1 MKFAGRLAKQIAD
14 SKITQRI
21 LGGDGKELLAQNIP
35 GAITGGLFTL
45 AGGGSIPEAMGTAV
59 LDMGL
64 SFGGA
69 RLAGKLGAPGVR
81 QTVLRENVKDG
92 VKTIERVKEYKP
104 SGMQQV
110 AMGAGTVAAP
120 FLMSSFAPATEIASQ
135 DPRLLQQLIAE
146 PNVMDQT
153 ASLQQQ
159 LMQREIVN
167 KLQAQSLSPGTMF
180 QMQGIESTLGRGM
193 SVDPRLDPYGLS
205 RGMQG

>member
-1 MKFAGRLAKQIAD
+1 MRLAGRLAKQIAD

-21 LGGDGKELLAQNIP
+21 LGSEGKELLAQNIP

-45 AGGGSIPEAMGTAV
+45 AAGGSIPEAMGTAA

-92 VKTIERVKEYKP
+92 VKTIDRIKEFKP

-120 FLMSSFAPATEIASQ
+120 FLMASFAPATQLAAE

-146 PNVMDQT
+146 PTVMDQT

-159 LMQREIVN
+159 LMQREMVN

-180 QMQGIESTLGRGM
+180 QMQGIESSLGRGM
-193 SVDPRLDPYGLS
+193 QVPVSLDPYGLN
-205 RGMQG
+205 R

>member
-1 MKFAGRLAKQIAD
+1 VKFAGRLAKQIAD

-104 SGMQQV
+104 SGMQQI

-193 SVDPRLDPYGLS
+193 QVPVSLDPYGLN
-205 RGMQG
+205 R

>member
-1 MKFAGRLAKQIAD
+1 MQLAGRLAKQIAS
-14 SKITQRI
+14 SKIGQKI
-21 LGGDGKELLAQNIP
+21 LGNEGKEILAQNIP

-45 AGGGSIPEAMGTAV
+45 AAGGSIPEAVGTAA

-64 SFGGA
+64 SLGGA
-69 RLAGKLGAPGVR
+69 RLAGKMGAPGTR

-92 VKTIERVKEYKP
+92 VKTIDRVKEFKP

-120 FLMSSFAPATEIASQ
+120 VLMASFAPATQLAMQ
-135 DPRLLQQLIAE
+135 DPALLQQLTAE
-146 PNVMDQT
+146 PTVMDQT

-159 LMQREIVN
+159 LMQREMVN

-180 QMQGIESTLGRGM
+180 QMQGIESTLGRGL
-193 SVDPRLDPYGLS
+193 VADPRLDPYNLS
-205 RGMQG
+205 RGVQG

>member
-1 MKFAGRLAKQIAD
+1 VKFAGRLAKQIAD

-146 PNVMDQT
+146 PTVMDQT

-193 SVDPRLDPYGLS
+193 SVDPKLDPYGLS

>member
-1 MKFAGRLAKQIAD
+1 VQLAGRLAKQIAS
-14 SKITQRI
+14 SKIGQKI
-21 LGGDGKELLAQNIP
+21 LGSEGKEILAQNIP

-45 AGGGSIPEAMGTAV
+45 AAGGSPMEAVGTAA

-64 SFGGA
+64 SLGGA
-69 RLAGKLGAPGVR
+69 RLAGKMGAPGTR
-81 QTVLRENVKDG
+81 QTALRESTKNG
-92 VKTIERVKEYKP
+92 VKVIDRVKEFKP

-120 FLMSSFAPATEIASQ
+120 VLMASFAPATQLAMQ
-135 DPRLLQQLIAE
+135 DPALLQQLTTE
-146 PNVMDQT
+146 PTVMDQT

-159 LMQREIVN
+159 LMQREMVN

-193 SVDPRLDPYGLS
+193 QVPVSLDPYSLN
-205 RGMQG
+205 RA

>member
-1 MKFAGRLAKQIAD
+1 VKFAGRLAKQIAD

-146 PNVMDQT
+146 PTVMDQT

-193 SVDPRLDPYGLS
+193 QVPVSLDPYGLN
-205 RGMQG
+205 R

>member
-1 MKFAGRLAKQIAD
+1 VKFAGRLAKQIAD

>member
-1 MKFAGRLAKQIAD
+1 VKFAGRLAKQIAD

-92 VKTIERVKEYKP
+92 VKTIERVREYKP

-135 DPRLLQQLIAE
+135 DPRLLQQLITE
-146 PNVMDQT
+146 PTVMDQT

>member
-1 MKFAGRLAKQIAD
+1 VRLAGRLAKQIAD
-14 SKITQRI
+14 SKITKRI
-21 LGGDGKELLAQNIP
+21 LGSEGKELLAQNIP

-45 AGGGSIPEAMGTAV
+45 AAGGSIPEAMGTAV

-92 VKTIERVKEYKP
+92 VKTIDRVKEFKP

-120 FLMSSFAPATEIASQ
+120 FLMASFAPATQLAAE

-146 PNVMDQT
+146 PTVMDQT

-159 LMQREIVN
+159 LMQRQMVN
-167 KLQAQSLSPGTMF
+167 QLQAQSLSPGTMF
-180 QMQGIESTLGRGM
+180 QMQGIESSLGRGM
-193 SVDPRLDPYGLS
+193 QVPASLDPYGLN
-205 RGMQG
+205 R

>member
-1 MKFAGRLAKQIAD
+1 
-14 SKITQRI
+14 
-21 LGGDGKELLAQNIP
+21 
-35 GAITGGLFTL
+35 
-45 AGGGSIPEAMGTAV
+45 
-59 LDMGL
+59 MGL

-135 DPRLLQQLIAE
+135 DPRLLQQLITE
-146 PNVMDQT
+146 PTVMDQT

-193 SVDPRLDPYGLS
+193 SVDPKLDPYGLS

>member
-1 MKFAGRLAKQIAD
+1 MQLAGRLAKQIVS
-14 SKITQRI
+14 SKIGQKI
-21 LGGDGKELLAQNIP
+21 LGTEGKEILAQNIP

-45 AGGGSIPEAMGTAV
+45 AAGGSIPEAVGTAA

-64 SFGGA
+64 SLGGA
-69 RLAGKLGAPGVR
+69 RLAGKIGAPGTR

-92 VKTIERVKEYKP
+92 VKTIDRVKEFKP

-120 FLMSSFAPATEIASQ
+120 VLMASFAPATQLAMQ
-135 DPRLLQQLIAE
+135 DPALLQQLTAE
-146 PNVMDQT
+146 PVVMDQT

-159 LMQREIVN
+159 LMQRQMVN
-167 KLQAQSLSPGTMF
+167 DLQTQSLSPGTMF

-193 SVDPRLDPYGLS
+193 QVPVSLDPYSLN
-205 RGMQG
+205 RA